1 MNETQFNSTR
11 CGAIMENTLAVTVKR
26 IEAAK
31 ARGETPS
38 FLDTHPL
45 ELRALSTAAFLS
57 TLFDEAPQF
66 QTDPNLYAVLSKF
79 LETTCPELHIGGE
92 KIVIACL
99 TAYHADKQ
107 DILDGKY
114 P

>member
-1 MNETQFNSTR
+1 MNKTQFDTTR
-11 CGAIMENTLAVTVKR
+11 CGSIMENTLAITIKR

-45 ELRALSTAAFLS
+45 ELRALTTAAFLS
-57 TLFDEAPQF
+57 TLFHEAPQF
-66 QTDPNLYAVLSKF
+66 QRDPGLYAVLNKF
-79 LETTCPELHIGGE
+79 LEITCPELHIGGE

-99 TAYHADKQ
+99 EAYNADKE
-107 DILDGKY
+107 DILNGKY
-114 P
+114 S